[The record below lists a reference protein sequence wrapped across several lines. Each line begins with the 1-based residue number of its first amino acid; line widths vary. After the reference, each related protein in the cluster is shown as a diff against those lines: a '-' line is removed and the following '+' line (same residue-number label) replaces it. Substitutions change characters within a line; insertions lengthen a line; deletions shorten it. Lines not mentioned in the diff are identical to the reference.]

1 MPTFASLPFRA
12 VTADRKGD
20 DQNQEDWQQDTPP
33 IRRGKG
39 REGPSGKELAFRSA
53 RADTGRRP
61 GKAAKSRVRDDSRKA
76 ARAGGQPTLSAK
88 GVETLLH
95 LEELLLKRIHG
106 KDDAIARIGSALRVR
121 LAQLDFRPE
130 RPNGS
135 FLLIGPPGVGKNE
148 FAYALASILYGDES
162 LVVPIDMRSVTSEE
176 DASRLTDSL
185 ITGPPALLLEGMMTT
200 PVRRRPNSI
209 LLLRGVE
216 NAHPAAHRMI
226 QQILEQGWIED
237 ARGRTNFQHTIVF
250 ATSQIPEDENGL
262 TDQIGFNRHSKSFDE
277 RVREKMVRRLGEEFV
292 ESFLEVIVIH
302 PLTADDVR
310 KIARYKVDVV
320 LQRLRK
326 GKLGVSVSDSV
337 FRTFIPDDECS
348 KSGAGMI
355 NRTLESRLLNPL
367 AQYILSH
374 PKDREISVDVRNG
387 ALVIEPTLRRG
398 MAPPKTPRA

>member
-1 MPTFASLPFRA
+1 MTKTKKTGSKTPHPTGGGKA
-12 VTADRKGD
+12 
-20 DQNQEDWQQDTPP
+20 
-33 IRRGKG
+33 GKG
-39 REGPSGKELAFRSA
+39 RPGKSSRSA
-53 RADTGRRP
+53 PRERTRGGGRGKTAKTPHKTTP
-61 GKAAKSRVRDDSRKA
+61 GKRRGQ
-76 ARAGGQPTLSAK
+76 AGSQPLSAK

-95 LEELLLKRIHG
+95 LEDLLLKRIHG

-148 FAYALASILYGDES
+148 FAYALAGILYGDES

-250 ATSQIPEDENGL
+250 ATSQVPEDENGL

-320 LQRLRK
+320 LQRLKK

-337 FRTFIPDDECS
+337 FRTFIPDDDCS

-355 NRTLESRLLNPL
+355 NRTLENRLLNPL

-374 PKDREISVDVRNG
+374 PKDREISVDVKNG
-387 ALVIEPTLRRG
+387 ALVIEPALRRG